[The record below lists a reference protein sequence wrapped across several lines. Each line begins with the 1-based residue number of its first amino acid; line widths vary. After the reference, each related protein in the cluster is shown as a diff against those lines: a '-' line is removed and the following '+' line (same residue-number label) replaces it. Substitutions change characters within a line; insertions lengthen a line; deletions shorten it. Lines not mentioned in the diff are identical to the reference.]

1 MSTLYLS
8 HSHKAVIFYWT
19 NVLLS
24 NLNNFCTPLQNDSI
38 SSIKTCFLWFWFILT
53 DLSSPSIIKDF
64 LLSTLE
70 SLLEICFDVSMPC
83 FYLYKHMLF
92 SRQTEKSR
100 LFSWELPF
108 KVVVFLNEEVLS
120 RQFVEESLFVSSWTP
135 DSKTLRMWFFFL
147 SICFILELYL
157 LLTFFSPV
165 F

>member
-1 MSTLYLS
+1 M
-8 HSHKAVIFYWT
+8 IFYWT
-19 NVLLS
+19 KVLLS
-24 NLNNFCTPLQNDSI
+24 NLNNFCTPLQKDSI
-38 SSIKTCFLWFWFILT
+38 SSNKTCFLWFWFILT

-108 KVVVFLNEEVLS
+108 KVVVFLKEEVLS
-120 RQFVEESLFVSSWTP
+120 LQFVAESLLVSSWTP
-135 DSKTLRMWFFFL
+135 DSKTLRIWFFFL

-157 LLTFFSPV
+157 LLIFF
-165 F
+165 